1 MNRDGS
7 AFNKEYNKE
16 YWERDDYTDVVS
28 DDISGEEGGERRRVH
43 SHDDRDKGG
52 DDERRREQ
60 VYDGDD
66 KSHFGELN
74 PTEIDKRYPKL
85 HRERSDKGR
94 YSSDDTDTLDVGSDD
109 ISGDSDDESSSSWPD
124 RDNNKHLMQKLRRL
138 LLDMGISDVA
148 RGEGGPRVGSGGTP
162 AATGAR
168 ELVVYS
174 DSVGRSIVNGATN
187 GIGENSDGELDEN
200 KNKTTVITEGDKL
213 ANNSID
219 STPRKLKS

>member
-52 DDERRREQ
+52 GDERRREQ

-66 KSHFGELN
+66 KSHFGD
-74 PTEIDKRYPKL
+74 PTVIDKRNRNL
-85 HRERSDKGR
+85 HRGRSDNGR

-109 ISGDSDDESSSSWPD
+109 ISGDSDDESSASWPN

-148 RGEGGPRVGSGGTP
+148 MGVGGPRGGSGGTP

-187 GIGENSDGELDEN
+187 GIDESSDGELDEN
-200 KNKTTVITEGDKL
+200 KNKTTVIIEGDKL